1 MLIFWQFHKQSTCA
15 DNIWVSISP
24 AGPTLGYTTALNDVG
39 IIIIIIV
46 VLYEA
51 LLNSW
56 MCLFHKVS
64 RHYILC
70 NIGEIS
76 FVKGRGI

>member
-1 MLIFWQFHKQSTCA
+1 M
-15 DNIWVSISP
+15 SISP
-24 AGPTLGYTTALNDVG
+24 AGPTLGHTTALNDVDF
-39 IIIIIIV
+39 IIIIV

-51 LLNSW
+51 HLNSCKWW
-56 MCLFHKVS
+56 MCPFHKVS

-76 FVKGRGI
+76 FVKYRNVSIIQGV

>member
-1 MLIFWQFHKQSTCA
+1 M
-15 DNIWVSISP
+15 SISP
-24 AGPTLGYTTALNDVG
+24 AGLTLGYTTALNDVD

-46 VLYEA
+46 VPYEA
-51 LLNSW
+51 HLNGCKWW
-56 MCLFHKVS
+56 MYLFHKVS

-76 FVKGRGI
+76 FVKGRGTRKNLFCVYCVNI